1 MSKADRLREKLGA
14 TQQRTAEQDQSRKQA
29 HETVI
34 PGMQEGGNAVLH
46 KNENEQISKSEN
58 KKMKRATFEFEED
71 FHAELKIFA
80 ARHKKKM
87 VDVVVQAI
95 REHMN
100 KN

>member
-1 MSKADRLREKLGA
+1 MSKADRLRERLGA
-14 TQQRTAEQDQSRKQA
+14 TQQRTADQDQSRKQA
-29 HETVI
+29 HETAI
-34 PGMQEGGNAVLH
+34 PGLQEGENAVFH
-46 KNENEQISKSEN
+46 KNENEKISKNAN

-80 ARHKKKM
+80 ARNKKKM

-95 REHMN
+95 REHMS

>member
-1 MSKADRLREKLGA
+1 VSKADRLRERLGA

-34 PGMQEGGNAVLH
+34 PGIQE
-46 KNENEQISKSEN
+46 NENEQIRKTAN

-95 REHMN
+95 KEYMS
-100 KN
+100 KD

>member
-1 MSKADRLREKLGA
+1 MSKADRLRERLGA

-34 PGMQEGGNAVLH
+34 PGIQKDENAVFH
-46 KNENEQISKSEN
+46 KNENEKMSKNAN

-95 REHMN
+95 REHMS

>member
-1 MSKADRLREKLGA
+1 MSKADRLRERLGA

-34 PGMQEGGNAVLH
+34 PGIQESENAVLQES
-46 KNENEQISKSEN
+46 ENNQMSKSEN
-58 KKMKRATFEFEED
+58 KKRATFEFDED

-95 REHMN
+95 REHMS